1 MPSVYA
7 TASDITAFGRTLT
20 SAEQSTAEALLET
33 ASAKLRIVAHS
44 HGVDI
49 DKKIADEETG
59 EDYALAVKNT
69 VVQAVIRALNSI
81 ADTDPAVS
89 SGTQSALG
97 YSVQV
102 SYVNAGQS
110 LYFLKN
116 ELRELNILRQV
127 FGGLELYK
135 HD

>member
-59 EDYALAVKNT
+59 EEKTICKTKEVNVSNT
-69 VVQAVIRALNSI
+69 FTTSR
-81 ADTDPAVS
+81 
-89 SGTQSALG
+89 
-97 YSVQV
+97 
-102 SYVNAGQS
+102 
-110 LYFLKN
+110 
-116 ELRELNILRQV
+116 
-127 FGGLELYK
+127 
-135 HD
+135 